1 MINLSQA
8 NLENLVVHKVG
19 NKLREEGIVISE
31 ELYKFEN
38 EAVRDSLFSY
48 FAKSVESEEFYKFN
62 HAEDLNLN
70 EIYTYAKNIFEDE
83 LRLYDQSISILKHL
97 YEQASHPKIKEGEL
111 FVAYLTD
118 CLIDD
123 ELVDAIGIFKAEKK
137 DRYLTLQESNQQKGL
152 EIEINEGT
160 NLRKLDKACMIFNTY
175 KDEGYRL
182 VVVDALSRS
191 KSEAQYWKND
201 FLGTVQIQ
209 DDSFHT
215 ANYLHLCKDFCEEVF
230 AEVHQE
236 DPKDQ
241 VAFLNKSLDYFSK
254 NEAFDLDDFANEV
267 IEEPERIKEFKAFKQ
282 SFDEE
287 KGIKSGS
294 TDFGISQQAVKNMK
308 RKFKNFIRLD
318 TGIDIK
324 LNSETSHEFVER
336 GFDTEKG
343 MAFYKVYF
351 NQE

>member
-1 MINLSQA
+1 MIDLSQA

-19 NKLREEGIVISE
+19 NKSREEGIVISE
-31 ELYKFEN
+31 SLYQFEN
-38 EAVRDSLFSY
+38 EAVKDSLFSY
-48 FAKSVESEEFYKFN
+48 FAKSVESEEFYRFS

-70 EIYTYAKNIFEDE
+70 EIYTYAKNIFEDQD
-83 LRLYDQSISILKHL
+83 LLYEQSISILKHL

-118 CLIDD
+118 CLIED

-137 DRYLTLQESNQQKGL
+137 DRYLTLQESNQQGGL
-152 EIEINEGT
+152 EIEIKEGT

-175 KDEGYRL
+175 AENGYRL
-182 VVVDALSRS
+182 IVVDALSRS
-191 KSEAQYWKND
+191 KTDAQYWKND
-201 FLGTVQIQ
+201 FLGTTRIQ

-215 ANYLHLCKDFCEEVF
+215 SNYLHLCKDFCEEVF
-230 AEVHQE
+230 AEVHE
-236 DPKDQ
+236 ADPKDQ
-241 VAFLNKSLDYFSK
+241 VAFLNKSLDYFAK
-254 NEAFDLDDFANEV
+254 NEAFDLEDFAQEV

-282 SFDEE
+282 AFEEE
-287 KGIKSGS
+287 KGISAS
-294 TDFGISQQAVKNMK
+294 EDFGISQKAVKNMK

-324 LNSETSHEFVER
+324 LNTETSHEFVER
-336 GFDTEKG
+336 GFDTDKG
-343 MAFYKVYF
+343 MAYYKVYF

>member
-1 MINLSQA
+1 MVNLSQS
-8 NLENLVVHKVG
+8 NLESLVVHKVG
-19 NKLREEGIVISE
+19 NKLREEGFIISE
-31 ELYKFEN
+31 GLYEFTN
-38 EAVRDSLFSY
+38 EAIKESLFGY
-48 FAKSVESEEFYKFN
+48 FAKSVESEEFCKFS

-70 EIYTYAKNIFEDE
+70 EIYTYAKNIFDKKQT
-83 LRLYDQSISILKHL
+83 LYNQSISILKHL
-97 YEQASHPKIKEGEL
+97 YEQASHPKIKQGEL

-118 CLIDD
+118 CLIED

-137 DRYLTLQESNQQKGL
+137 DRYLTLQETNQQGL
-152 EIEINEGT
+152 QIQIEEGT
-160 NLRKLDKACMIFNTY
+160 NLRKLDKACLIFNTY
-175 KDEGYRL
+175 QEDGYRL
-182 VVVDALSRS
+182 IVVDALSRS
-191 KSEAQYWKND
+191 KTDAQYWKND
-201 FLGTVQIQ
+201 FLSTTRIQ

-215 ANYLHLCKDFCEEVF
+215 ASYLHLCKDFCEEVF
-230 AEVHQE
+230 SEVHQA

-282 SFDEE
+282 SFEEE
-287 KGIKSGS
+287 KGIVASE
-294 TDFGISQQAVKNMK
+294 DFGISQKAVKNMK

-336 GFDTEKG
+336 GFDEARG
-343 MAFYKVYF
+343 MAYYKVYF